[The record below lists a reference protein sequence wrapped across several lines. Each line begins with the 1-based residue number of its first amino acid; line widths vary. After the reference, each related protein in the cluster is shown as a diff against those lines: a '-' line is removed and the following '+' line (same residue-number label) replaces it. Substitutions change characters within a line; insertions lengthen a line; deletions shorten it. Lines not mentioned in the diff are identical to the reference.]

1 MWSSGF
7 RRGGICAVLG
17 SLLLFTSAADAARE
31 RGEAEPTL
39 EYGARVYQERCVLC
53 HGREG
58 YGDGMLPVSMK
69 EYPAANLHKNR
80 FGREL
85 DDLRM
90 SIIYGGSLGTMSSE
104 MPPWGDEL
112 TYTQVESVAMFT
124 KLLIDQP
131 KKAVALMEQAEA
143 EQEPS
148 YRLGRAIFKN
158 YCSLCH
164 GENGEGDGKMAKII
178 KDPPPFNL
186 TLSRAPDDYLMQII
200 SKGGA
205 AMGRSPRMPPWGEQF
220 SESERRSVIMYIK
233 TLRR

>member
-1 MWSSGF
+1 MRLMKSG
-7 RRGGICAVLG
+7 VLA
-17 SLLLFTSAADAARE
+17 LLVLLTQAAAAAE
-31 RGEAEPTL
+31 KEEQSEAKPTL
-39 EYGARVYQERCVLC
+39 EYGARVYQARCALC

-69 EYPAANLHKNR
+69 EYPSANLHKNR
-80 FGREL
+80 FGKEL
-85 DDLRM
+85 DDLRL
-90 SIIYGGSLGTMSSE
+90 SIIYGGSLGTMSAE

-124 KLLIDQP
+124 KLLIDDP
-131 KKAVALMEQAEA
+131 KKAVALMEKTGAADQ
-143 EQEPS
+143 PS
-148 YRLGRAIFKN
+148 FRVGRAIFKN

-200 SKGGA
+200 TKGGA
-205 AMGRSPRMPPWGEQF
+205 AMGRSPRMPAWGEQF
-220 SESERRSVIMYIK
+220 SETERRSIIMYIK